1 MEVSFS
7 RPDDLVTVTKNGQ
20 KVTMTYETLMGM
32 LR

>member
-1 MEVSFS
+1 MDKSF
-7 RPDDLVTVTKNGQ
+7 RPDDLMTVTKNGQ